1 MYFFCVLFYVCP
13 ARTLS
18 EYNHYPV
25 TVILPIFLN
34 LHFLR
39 KHGIIQIMY
48 VTNNWNAIIGR
59 KENTMEYFF
68 VTECIGIGLMHIV
81 FNVRIM
87 NSEHN
92 LVGNANVIVN
102 EELKC
107 NSEFESYNES
117 DLPGF
122 VKTEA
127 EMRCI
132 ERAKFIF

>member
-1 MYFFCVLFYVCP
+1 
-13 ARTLS
+13 
-18 EYNHYPV
+18 
-25 TVILPIFLN
+25 
-34 LHFLR
+34 
-39 KHGIIQIMY
+39 MY